1 MVHGQLSLHFESAI
15 SFSFPAMADDDGSS
29 NAGIAIGVVAL
40 VLVLVLSAVVT
51 GLCCLWCRAKKKL
64 AYLGELLQLRVYC
77 LYFQTASVASSMSCN
92 RSEGKHVATH
102 VLCVW

>member
-1 MVHGQLSLHFESAI
+1 MRLADRVGQSDDLIFIYGTRSIKLNFESAI

-51 GLCCLWCRAKKKL
+51 GLCCLWYRAKKKL
-64 AYLGELLQLRVYC
+64 AYLGRLLQLRVYC
-77 LYFQTASVASSMSCN
+77 LYF
-92 RSEGKHVATH
+92 
-102 VLCVW
+102 